1 MKLVVWNSFPVV
13 WEYVPSSNGQPARFS
28 ALLTSRMG
36 RAEPSI
42 RLTSDIRAQRL
53 YAVKQMCGSEF
64 RTFDKAE
71 AMSEVEKRNSL
82 IKSEGSLSVLG
93 RLATISEEWSLPQD
107 SFALKGADNPDGDI
121 FLARLR
127 GKPWAGCL
135 LLTSCE
141 KSWSPGPS
149 APMTT
154 GKILRNGWIDSGF
167 MSGPPEYGGEKL
179 YNLATA
185 VWLEPGQ
192 ILGYN
197 MFSTGGAWGNCRL
210 WAYTGDRLI
219 FHEGWND
226 VSDAVLRFTGKSIS
240 ERMEM
245 RERGEMEESQA
256 A

>member
-1 MKLVVWNSFPVV
+1 MNLMIQNSSTVR
-13 WEYVPSSNGQPARFS
+13 WEYDPSLNGRPARFC
-28 ALLTSRMG
+28 ARLTSRMG

-42 RLTSDIRAQRL
+42 ELDHGVRARRL
-53 YAVKQMCGSEF
+53 YVVHQEGQRDF
-64 RTFDKAE
+64 RCFDQAE

-82 IKSEGSLSVLG
+82 IKSGDPLSVLG

-167 MSGPPEYGGEKL
+167 MSGPPEYGEKL

-185 VWLEPGQ
+185 VWLESGQ

-210 WAYTGDRLI
+210 WAYS
-219 FHEGWND
+219 EGELLSFQGFND
-226 VSDAVLRFTGKSIS
+226 VHSAVQRFTGMSIS

-245 RERGEMEESQA
+245 LGYGQTEESRVA
-256 A
+256 